1 MSCTSRCRVRGVVR
15 LCNWPSSCAH
25 AALPGCEN
33 YGYDGN
39 EDLCTD
45 SSASPLMAVVFH
57 CSFIILSSM
66 MILNLFIGVIT
77 SSMQDAKTELSADLE
92 EDEEKDEDE
101 IMMKRLQELYD
112 IMNEAS
118 EEITELAS
126 LEKERS
132 QSAVVQL
139 SRSKLLNNKE
149 MATDSPH
156 SGGAGGSPTKMA
168 ATPKRA
174 GGAGDVKTP
183 AAMPAAQPHGSES
196 PTASPASDTSGE
208 MPEPRTLAPTF
219 GAANLNVLSPVK
231 ENIGPSERFMT
242 SQEADELLRDAGFS
256 QHE

>member
-1 MSCTSRCRVRGVVR
+1 M
-15 LCNWPSSCAH
+15 
-25 AALPGCEN
+25 
-33 YGYDGN
+33 
-39 EDLCTD
+39 CTD
-45 SSASPLMAVVFH
+45 SKPQGMMAAIYF

-139 SRSKLLNNKE
+139 SRSKLLNNKDCR
-149 MATDSPH
+149 TLHLLGYPVP
-156 SGGAGGSPTKMA
+156 GSTQALPEYMGSY
-168 ATPKRA
+168 P
-174 GGAGDVKTP
+174 
-183 AAMPAAQPHGSES
+183 GSEAHYPDS
-196 PTASPASDTSGE
+196 IFIQIIA
-208 MPEPRTLAPTF
+208 
-219 GAANLNVLSPVK
+219 
-231 ENIGPSERFMT
+231 
-242 SQEADELLRDAGFS
+242 LLHYLPCLRAYHAQRAQLHS
-256 QHE
+256 S